1 MNTDPDLEKI
11 LDFLSRLMGV
21 DFESIGRKMVVN
33 TIATS
38 MRRANFVHFR
48 DYFIHLE
55 NRPEEV
61 LELIEE
67 LTIPETW
74 FFRDGLPFEVL
85 VKISIELLRSKAKI
99 NILSIPCS
107 TGEEPYSIAMALLY
121 KGIPR
126 ELFSIDA
133 VDINSK
139 SLAIAR
145 AGEYG
150 SNSIRT
156 NIEQYVRAYFLQSD
170 SKYIIS
176 EEVKE
181 QVNFY
186 QENIVGKNF
195 RQGRKYD
202 IIFFRN
208 LLIYLSNDARI
219 EVEKRFDELL
229 TPKGYLFSGHSEV
242 LYFSG
247 KGYEIA
253 EPPGA
258 FYLRKSTG
266 SPNKPLR
273 RNLDAGTSVLFKQNA
288 PKAKQEVIE
297 EKQKSK
303 NLNNPIPK
311 EKSTESDVKIIDSQ
325 MIRIKHHIERGEN
338 DLALIDAMKLIDKGT
353 SSKELYFLT
362 GLAWENKFQKEH
374 ALQMYLKAIYL
385 DPEDYDILIHIALIY
400 EELNNSRQ
408 AKIYRERAGRINS
421 RRGE

>member
-11 LDFLSRLMGV
+11 MDFLSRLMGV
-21 DFESIGRKMVVN
+21 DFESIGKKMVIN
-33 TIATS
+33 TIASS
-38 MRRANFVHFR
+38 MRKANFIHFR
-48 DYFIHLE
+48 EYLLHLE
-55 NRPEEV
+55 SRPDEV
-61 LELIEE
+61 LDLVEE

-74 FFRDGLPFEVL
+74 FFRDGLPFDTM
-85 VKISIELLRSKAKI
+85 VKISLELLKTKAKI

-121 KGIPR
+121 RGVSP
-126 ELFSIDA
+126 EAFSIDA

-139 SLAIAR
+139 SLAMAR

-156 NIEQYVRAYFLQSD
+156 NVEHYLKTYFLQTEN
-170 SKYIIS
+170 KYLLS

-181 QVNFY
+181 MVNFY

-195 RQGRKYD
+195 RQGKKYD

-208 LLIYLSNDARI
+208 LLIYLSDTARV
-219 EVEKRFDELL
+219 EVEKRFTELL
-229 TPKGYLFSGHSEV
+229 TSGGYLFSGHSEV

-247 KGYEIA
+247 RGYEIA
-253 EPPGA
+253 DPPGA

-266 SPNKPLR
+266 NLSKIIKKNPGAKMSFAYSPNLPKVKTDLPQAKPKLETPVVPEPS
-273 RNLDAGTSVLFKQNA
+273 NT
-288 PKAKQEVIE
+288 KAEAD
-297 EKQKSK
+297 K
-303 NLNNPIPK
+303 NLVA
-311 EKSTESDVKIIDSQ
+311 TYL
-325 MIRIKHHIERGEN
+325 IRIKHHIERGEY
-338 DLALIDAMKLIDKGT
+338 DLALIDSMKLIDRGIST
-353 SSKELYFLT
+353 KELYFLT
-362 GLAWENKFQKEH
+362 GLAWENKLQKDH

-385 DPEDYDILIHIALIY
+385 DPEDYDILMHIALLY
-400 EELNNSRQ
+400 EQLNNTRQ